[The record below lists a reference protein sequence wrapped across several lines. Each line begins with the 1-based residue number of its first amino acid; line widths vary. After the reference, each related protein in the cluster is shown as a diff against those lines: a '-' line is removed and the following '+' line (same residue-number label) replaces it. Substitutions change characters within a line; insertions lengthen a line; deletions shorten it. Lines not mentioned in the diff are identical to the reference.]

1 MSATLKLGKPA
12 LHCRTHKDKE
22 KLSSPEKQTASRGHL
37 YTRELEEEITLT
49 FEMILWII
57 KLQLSVV
64 KSGKRK

>member
-22 KLSSPEKQTASRGHL
+22 KLSFPEKQTASRGHL
-37 YTRELEEEITLT
+37 YTRELEGEITLT